1 MPNLVLAWVRP
12 APRNDIVGALPVK
25 EPRQRRIAGIE
36 LCIVFAASLGWSG
49 LRSLISLLD
58 SLASP
63 VALNKQQAL
72 LNTPLAK
79 VGVLDLFAQL
89 ADAVQLLAWGSLGA
103 YLVYRSGV
111 RLAGIGL
118 DRTRIGSDLARGV
131 GLAALIGI
139 PGLGLYLLART
150 VGANL
155 TVVPASLSDTWW
167 RIPVLVISAAANA
180 WAEEALVVGYLL
192 TRLRQ
197 LGRGENSALVISAVL
212 RGSYHLYQGFGGFV
226 GNVVLGLVFG
236 RVWQK
241 TNRLWPMVLAHTLLD
256 VVSFVG
262 YALLVNKLAF
272 LR

>member
-1 MPNLVLAWVRP
+1 VVP
-12 APRNDIVGALPVK
+12 APPSSVVGAIDHQ
-25 EPRQRRIAGIE
+25 EPQQRRIAGIE
-36 LCIVFAASLGWSG
+36 LFVVFAASLGWSG

-72 LNTPLAK
+72 LNAPLAK
-79 VGVLDLFAQL
+79 VGLLDLFAQL
-89 ADAVQLLAWGSLGA
+89 ADALQLLAWGSLGA

-111 RLAGIGL
+111 KLAGIGL
-118 DRTRIGSDLARGV
+118 DRTRIGGDLARGV

-139 PGLGLYLLART
+139 PGLGFYLLART
-150 VGANL
+150 IGINL

-212 RGSYHLYQGFGGFV
+212 RGSYHLYQGFGGFL

-262 YALLVNKLAF
+262 YALLASRLAF

>member
-1 MPNLVLAWVRP
+1 MPNVVRDWLRP
-12 APRNDIVGALPVK
+12 ASPSGIVGI
-25 EPRQRRIAGIE
+25 EPQQRRVVTLE
-36 LCIVFAASLGWSG
+36 LVIVFAATLGWSG

-63 VALNKQQAL
+63 VALNKQQAQ
-72 LNTPLAK
+72 LNVPLAH

-89 ADAVQLLAWGSLGA
+89 ADALQLLAWGSLGV
-103 YLVYRSGV
+103 YLVYRAGLK
-111 RLAGIGL
+111 LADIGL
-118 DRTRIGSDLARGV
+118 DWSRIGSDLLRGC

-139 PGLGLYLLART
+139 PGLGFYLLART
-150 VGANL
+150 IGINL

-180 WAEEALVVGYLL
+180 WAEEALVIGFLL

-197 LGRGENSALVISAVL
+197 LGRTENTSLVISAVL
-212 RGSYHLYQGFGGFV
+212 RGSYHLYQGFGGFL
-226 GNVVLGLVFG
+226 GNIVLGLVFG

-241 TNRLWPMVLAHTLLD
+241 TNRLWPMVLAHTILD

-262 YALLVNKLAF
+262 YALLVGILPF

>member
-1 MPNLVLAWVRP
+1 MPNVVRDWLRP
-12 APRNDIVGALPVK
+12 ASPNGIVGI
-25 EPRQRRIAGIE
+25 EPEQRRATGLE
-36 LCIVFAASLGWSG
+36 LLIVFAATLGWSG

-72 LNTPLAK
+72 LNPSLAK
-79 VGVLDLFAQL
+79 VHLLDLFAQL
-89 ADAVQLLAWGSLGA
+89 ADALQLLAWGSLGA
-103 YLVYRSGV
+103 YLVYRAGLK
-111 RLAGIGL
+111 LAEIGL
-118 DRTRIGSDLARGV
+118 DRSRIGSDVLRGV

-139 PGLGLYLLART
+139 PGLGFYLLART
-150 VGANL
+150 IGINL
-155 TVVPASLSDTWW
+155 TVVPAGLSDTWW
-167 RIPVLVISAAANA
+167 RVPVLVISAAANA

-197 LGRGENSALVISAVL
+197 LGRTENTSLVISAVL
-212 RGSYHLYQGFGGFV
+212 RGSYHLYQGFGGFI
-226 GNVVLGLVFG
+226 GNIVLGLVFG

-241 TNRLWPMVLAHTLLD
+241 TNRLWPMVLAHTILD

-262 YALLVNKLAF
+262 YALLAGKLSF